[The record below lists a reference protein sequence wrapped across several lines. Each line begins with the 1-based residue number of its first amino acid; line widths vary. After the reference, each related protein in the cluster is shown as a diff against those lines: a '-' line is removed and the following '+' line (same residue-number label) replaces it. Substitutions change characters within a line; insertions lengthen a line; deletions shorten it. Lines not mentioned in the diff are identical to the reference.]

1 LKIHI
6 AKTSGFCMG
15 VRRAVE
21 MSLDAS
27 NSSDG
32 PICSYG
38 PLIHNPQVLELLE
51 EKGISV
57 IKEIPKEG
65 SGTILIRAHGVPPEI
80 KKQLVAVGY
89 TVKDATCPR
98 VIRVQ
103 TIIRKHAAKG
113 YAVIIV
119 GDNDHPEVIGLLGYA
134 GEKGYVVNSLEE
146 LNSLPK
152 FDQAIVVAQTTQN
165 INFFEKISDW
175 AVKNYSHYKLYNT
188 ICDST
193 EKRQAE
199 VKNLADKV
207 DTLIVVGGRNS
218 GNTQRLVE
226 VAKEA
231 GKPAIHIEDESELDS
246 HDFQGVRTFGITA
259 GASTPNWIINRV
271 LKRIESSQRKNGSQL
286 RKMIEPVQQA
296 VFYTNL
302 YVALGAACL
311 TYAST
316 TLQGIEK
323 NFSYIFISFLY
334 VLSMHTFN
342 NLIGRKSDQFNDPA
356 RASFYEKF
364 KYRLAVLALVS
375 GGTGLITAC
384 VMGMMPFLLLTAM
397 SIMGLLYN
405 IKLVPDLFRLFQY
418 HRINEIPGSKTIL
431 IVLAWGIVTSIFPA
445 LSENGT
451 ITFLSVLVFFWTL
464 GIVFVRTAFLDIL
477 AMQGDRIVGTKTLP
491 IIIGEK
497 KTRFFLKRTLI
508 FSFAALLFA
517 GLWGSV
523 FSLGIALCPILVMM
537 AFGVYSNKNLTLFV
551 GVRSIFLMEANFVLA
566 GLITYIWR
574 P

>member
-1 LKIHI
+1 
-6 AKTSGFCMG
+6 MG

-27 NSSDG
+27 NSSKG
-32 PICSYG
+32 PISSYG

-51 EKGISV
+51 EKGIHA
-57 IKEIPKEG
+57 IKEIPEKG
-65 SGTILIRAHGVPPEI
+65 SGTILIRAHGVPPQI
-80 KKQLVAVGY
+80 KKQLIAAGY

-98 VIRVQ
+98 VIKVQ

-113 YAVIIV
+113 YSVIIV

-134 GEKGYVVNSLEE
+134 GEKGYVVNSLAE
-146 LNSLPK
+146 LNALPK
-152 FDQAIVVAQTTQN
+152 FDHAIIVAQTTQN
-165 INFFEKISDW
+165 TNFFEEVSGW
-175 AVKNYSHYKLYNT
+175 AEKNHPHYEIYNT

-199 VKNLADKV
+199 VKKLAEKV
-207 DTLIVVGGRNS
+207 DTLIVVGGRSS

-226 VAKEA
+226 VAREA
-231 GKPAIHIEDESELDS
+231 GKPAIHIEDASELDAQ
-246 HDFQGVRTFGITA
+246 DFREVQTFGITA

-271 LKRIESSQRKNGSQL
+271 LKKIESFQYKDGKKW
-286 RKMIEPVQQA
+286 RKMIEPVQQ
-296 VFYTNL
+296 VLFHTNL
-302 YVALGAACL
+302 YVAFGAACL

-316 TLQGIEK
+316 TLQGIEE

-342 NLIGRKSDQFNDPA
+342 NLIGRRSDQFNDPA
-356 RASFYEKF
+356 RAGFYEKF
-364 KYRLAVLALVS
+364 KYRLAFLAFIS

-384 VMGMMPFLLLTAM
+384 AMGMMPFLLLTAM

-405 IKLVPDLFRLFQY
+405 MRLLPDRFRLLPY

-445 LSENGT
+445 LAENGT
-451 ITFLSVLVFFWTL
+451 ISFLSVLVFFWTI
-464 GIVFVRTAFLDIL
+464 GIVFVRTAFFDIL
-477 AMQGDRIVGTKTLP
+477 AMQGDRIVGTKTIP
-491 IIIGEK
+491 IIIGER
-497 KTRFFLKRTLI
+497 KTRNLLKQTLI
-508 FSFAALLFA
+508 GSFAFLFLA

-523 FSLGIALCPILVMM
+523 FSLAIVLCPILFLM
-537 AFGVYSNKNLTLFV
+537 AFLVYSNKDLELFV
-551 GVRSIFLMEANFVLA
+551 RIWSVFWMEANFVLA

-574 P
+574 V